1 MKTGLIITILFAL
14 LGLAVSWAVYAWV
27 TIGEVEMSTHGWI
40 AMALGVIFSVLV
52 AGALM
57 SLVFFS
63 SRHGYDEPPDL
74 SHDRK

>member
-1 MKTGLIITILFAL
+1 MKTGLIIASLFVL
-14 LGLAVSWAVYAWV
+14 LALAVSWAVYAWV
-27 TIGEVEMSTHGWI
+27 TIGEVEMSAHGWI

-74 SHDRK
+74 RHDRK